1 MENYFKNKGLFEL
14 ISKWKYHLLI
24 LMLVAGGLS
33 VLFSSSLFIHP
44 KFESKA
50 VLYPF
55 NISPLSEESETEQML
70 EIIKSN
76 DIRFEIYEA
85 FDLDEHYGIAPNDPE
100 YLNNLNSRFDRHISF
115 GKTPN
120 EAIEIT
126 FLDRDPQ
133 LASDVVDSIITFYN
147 QKVLALNRNK
157 SKELVRSFKYEIR
170 RKHSE
175 IDSLTDVLNKYRKEN
190 DLLDYGIQVEE
201 YTEAIAQGKN
211 LKDVRKELNKWK
223 EFGGE
228 YLKTDSLL
236 WNAMKIRNEFQE
248 KLDAS
253 ILDSN
258 KEISYAHV
266 VSAPFPADKKA
277 YPIRWVIVL
286 FSVLGALIAG
296 ILVLI
301 FIDKARISS
310 KHRGV

>member
-24 LMLVAGGLS
+24 LMLIAGGLS

-236 WNAMKIRNEFQE
+236 WNAMKIRNEFQK

>member
-76 DIRFEIYEA
+76 DIRFDIYEA

-100 YLNNLNSRFDRHISF
+100 YLNILNSRFDKHISF

-126 FLDRDPQ
+126 FLDSDPQ
-133 LASDVVDSIITFYN
+133 LASDVVDSIIMFYN

-157 SKELVRSFKYEIR
+157 SGELVKSYKHEIR

-175 IDSLTDVLNKYRKEN
+175 IDSLTGVLNKYRKEN
-190 DLLDYGIQVEE
+190 NLLDYGIQVEE
-201 YTEAIAQGKN
+201 YSEAIAQGKN
-211 LKDVRKELNKWK
+211 LKDVRKELNNWK

-236 WNAMKIRNEFQE
+236 WNAMKIRNGFQK

>member
-24 LMLVAGGLS
+24 LMLIAGGLS